1 MARRI
6 PVFLIALA
14 LASCNSEPPSQP
26 DVYGTQPQTTISLLE
41 GSTAAEDVPKVVAA
55 AKAFWKPTDDY
66 WPEPSS
72 VTERETFWWVK
83 FKEKETVTVRN
94 GRQVIKTSVPGV
106 QCIQV
111 EKRDWSCSFAGVR

>member
-1 MARRI
+1 MPRGI
-6 PVFLIALA
+6 PLLLCAVAI
-14 LASCNSEPPSQP
+14 ASCNSETPSPPKVYGSQP
-26 DVYGTQPQTTISLLE
+26 ETTISLLE
-41 GSTAAEDVPKVVAA
+41 NSTAAQDVPKVIAA

-83 FKEKETVTVRN
+83 FKEKETVTIRN
-94 GRQVIKTSVPGV
+94 GREVITTSVPGG

-111 EKRDWSCSFAGVR
+111 DKGDWSCSFAGVR